1 MKTIFENE
9 FIRVESTGKDYDFIA
24 TIENK
29 TDKKI
34 RVHYKDMDLLD
45 TYDTI
50 DVEPNDW
57 VGLLADEEGR
67 GWVRT
72 FELGQ
77 VDVEVLEKERENK
90 MKKEQMEEL
99 LTIIENWCFQLY
111 NERLGVSPKEA
122 GTRIFE
128 LLPKYKNNFPKNCFY
143 TGMVYR
149 KMEKGS
155 CCPKDLVACSYKKNA
170 NVDIGTISICH
181 PRYYQSTCTDGY
193 DLYNILLF
201 LAKNLNIKIEDR
213 KRFGTSLIERV
224 LKEAEIICKMDRKN
238 FRKQIND

>member
-9 FIRVESTGKDYDFIA
+9 LIRVESTGRDYDFIA

-77 VDVEVLEKERENK
+77 VEVEVLGKERENK
-90 MKKEQMEEL
+90 MKNTKTTYETKKEMARQEAIDWQNDLLRDNRSYEEMR
-99 LTIIENWCFQLY
+99 EAAEHF
-111 NERLGVSPKEA
+111 EKLG
-122 GTRIFE
+122 R
-128 LLPKYKNNFPKNCFY
+128 
-143 TGMVYR
+143 
-149 KMEKGS
+149 
-155 CCPKDLVACSYKKNA
+155 
-170 NVDIGTISICH
+170 
-181 PRYYQSTCTDGY
+181 RYG
-193 DLYNILLF
+193 L
-201 LAKNLNIKIEDR
+201 
-213 KRFGTSLIERV
+213 
-224 LKEAEIICKMDRKN
+224 LKEFRENGIC
-238 FRKQIND
+238 